1 MNVLKYLTF
10 FLLMSFLI
18 FPILQIEGQS
28 SGLKIT
34 QDQYNWNS
42 DMKNLKIT
50 TPEIGLIFKITIWN
64 NGSEPIDF
72 TYMPDYNILWINV
85 RVDSTST
92 SGVYFFKQLQM
103 NNLYLPPNET
113 LIRFVKVDFAG
124 SQPIGSYTAK
134 LTYSFGQY
142 PSEGQPI
149 VEYPFDYRILDNDT
163 FNREIQQS
171 RNVNVTWLSLTI
183 NFSLFTVGDLLTFIG
198 LPSVSIAVFSISIL
212 KYKKRKRKT
221 QEDKTSKKS
230 NKPTTKTS
238 PKR

>member
-18 FPILQIEGQS
+18 FPILQIKGQS

-72 TYMPDYNILWINV
+72 TYMPDYNILWIYV

-113 LIRFVKVDFAG
+113 LTRFVKVDFGG
-124 SQPIGSYTAK
+124 SQPMGRLYGKI
-134 LTYSFGQY
+134 
-142 PSEGQPI
+142 
-149 VEYPFDYRILDNDT
+149 
-163 FNREIQQS
+163 
-171 RNVNVTWLSLTI
+171 
-183 NFSLFTVGDLLTFIG
+183 DL
-198 LPSVSIAVFSISIL
+198 
-212 KYKKRKRKT
+212 
-221 QEDKTSKKS
+221 
-230 NKPTTKTS
+230 
-238 PKR
+238 